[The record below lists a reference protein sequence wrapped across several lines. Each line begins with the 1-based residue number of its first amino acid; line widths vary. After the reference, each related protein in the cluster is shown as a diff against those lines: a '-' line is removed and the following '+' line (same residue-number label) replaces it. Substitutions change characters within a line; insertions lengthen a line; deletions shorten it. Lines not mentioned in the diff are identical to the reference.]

1 MPIAFHR
8 SVRHG
13 RLGAFD
19 RFVLDNESLVYN
31 VAFRVLGEEELA
43 SRATQDTFSR
53 SFSIF
58 VEFRGEDARMWLLR
72 IATGICHNQLLSGGS
87 LCTNGG
93 TASDSAQG
101 MLCLLPPEQRIT
113 LVLSDMQGLSYREI
127 AEATGV
133 TTGIV
138 SLRLSRARTTLRDA
152 LLANAEILVGDQSWP
167 I

>member
-1 MPIAFHR
+1 MPIFFHR
-8 SVRHG
+8 SARHG

-31 VAFRVLGEEELA
+31 VAFRVLGEEQLA
-43 SRATQDTFSR
+43 IRATQDTFSR

-58 VEFRGEDARMWLLR
+58 AEFRGGGARLWLLR
-72 IATGICHNQLLSGGS
+72 IVTGICHSQLLRKGS
-87 LCTNGG
+87 ECTNAG
-93 TASDSAQG
+93 TPGDGAQEL
-101 MLCLLPPEQRIT
+101 LCLLPPEQRIT
-113 LVLSDMQGLSYREI
+113 LVLSDMQSLSYLEI

-152 LLANAEILVGDQSWP
+152 LLANAEILAGDQSWP
-167 I
+167 T